1 MSLTCVSKGAAS
13 DTPVIFA
20 PGSSLLFTSLA
31 STASVSYTHLDLYK
45 RQGYDK
51 SDFGLAFFYV
61 FS

>member
-31 STASVSYTHLDLYK
+31 STASVTALK
-45 RQGYDK
+45 TTG
-51 SDFGLAFFYV
+51 V
-61 FS
+61 FAYGCIRRS